1 MKTPHTA
8 YRVGDLDRSIEF
20 YKSIGFREVGRVP
33 IRDESILVMFNLPGD
48 GEVPP
53 LRLGR

>member
-1 MKTPHTA
+1 MKTPQTA